1 MSSEAEILLQ
11 YEEIK
16 NRLES
21 LKEDYNTIF
30 GLANTSDEFAT
41 LKVIKD
47 QIVAEERA
55 LKSIQAKLPARE
67 SFGAKYQVEIL
78 GPHEILFVI
87 PPNVPRIRVLEEAQA
102 IFSKLDKQNYVF
114 PARYKVWLGMPS
126 FTEGRP
132 TETRLAID
140 GCVEESQNRTLADQ
154 KLFLRRKFEGGGVL
168 MPTVEDLAVAHA
180 LFFVVTRQNLFRGM
194 KIRTLNGSLY
204 YDSLGLGMDRFSLDW
219 NRFVDVAVASY
230 LPAETVEK
238 LREEKKN
245 ARNL

>member
-11 YEEIK
+11 HEEIK

-30 GLANTSDEFAT
+30 GIANTSDEFAT

-55 LKSIQAKLPARE
+55 LKTIQAKLPARE

-87 PPNVPRIRVLEEAQA
+87 PPNVPRIQVLKEAQD
-102 IFSKLDKQNYVF
+102 IFSKLNKQNYVF
-114 PARYKVWLGMPS
+114 PNRYKVWLGMAS

-140 GCVEESQNRTLADQ
+140 GCVDESQNRTLADQ
-154 KLFLRRKFEGGGVL
+154 KLFLRRKFEEGGAL

>member
-1 MSSEAEILLQ
+1 
-11 YEEIK
+11 
-16 NRLES
+16 
-21 LKEDYNTIF
+21 
-30 GLANTSDEFAT
+30 
-41 LKVIKD
+41 
-47 QIVAEERA
+47 
-55 LKSIQAKLPARE
+55 
-67 SFGAKYQVEIL
+67 
-78 GPHEILFVI
+78 
-87 PPNVPRIRVLEEAQA
+87 
-102 IFSKLDKQNYVF
+102 
-114 PARYKVWLGMPS
+114 MPS

>member
-30 GLANTSDEFAT
+30 GLANTSEEFAT

-47 QIVAEERA
+47 QILAEERA

-154 KLFLRRKFEGGGVL
+154 KLFLRRKFEGGGAL

>member
-30 GLANTSDEFAT
+30 SLANTSDEFAT

>member
-87 PPNVPRIRVLEEAQA
+87 PPNVPRIRVLQEAQD

-114 PARYKVWLGMPS
+114 PNRYKVWLGMPS

-154 KLFLRRKFEGGGVL
+154 KLFLRRKFEEGEAL

-204 YDSLGLGMDRFSLDW
+204 YDNLGLGMDRFSLDW

-230 LPAETVEK
+230 LPSGTVEK

>member
-30 GLANTSDEFAT
+30 SLANTSDEFAT

-55 LKSIQAKLPARE
+55 LKTIQAKLPARE

-204 YDSLGLGMDRFSLDW
+204 YDSLGLGMDRFSLEW

>member
-30 GLANTSDEFAT
+30 SLANTSDEFAT

-204 YDSLGLGMDRFSLDW
+204 YDSLGLGMDRFSLEW

>member
-1 MSSEAEILLQ
+1 
-11 YEEIK
+11 
-16 NRLES
+16 

>member
-47 QIVAEERA
+47 QILAEERA

-140 GCVEESQNRTLADQ
+140 GCVEGSQNRTLADQ
-154 KLFLRRKFEGGGVL
+154 KLFLRRKFEEGGAL

>member
-204 YDSLGLGMDRFSLDW
+204 YDSLGLGMDRFSLEW

>member
-11 YEEIK
+11 YEEIR

-30 GLANTSDEFAT
+30 GLANTSEEFAT

-154 KLFLRRKFEGGGVL
+154 KLFLRRKFEEGGAL